1 MLPASPQAAY
11 NASKTSSESPKPS
24 DKPSEEGA
32 PGDAGSDEVTSPR
45 TLRLTNKT
53 RTWSAAELL
62 SSDSESSDTG
72 NNRPRGKKKKPR
84 PKGTAKKSLHRSASE
99 PSSQAGSSKK
109 GLAQPS
115 KKNFC
120 KSGGGEPVGQPKT
133 RKSPQKGPV
142 HCKASSEKTSLNSAN
157 TTDAAV
163 SLNSA
168 LPVKEASMD
177 SGRTNANA
185 KAPPALQR
193 DKAVR
198 QPTIKEKDSPYRCSV
213 QGCPSN
219 TDECCIGLWLFALPC
234 EEDSAPLRSAW
245 LNSVPIDEEV
255 NRPRSPRVC
264 FRHFEKDDFVS
275 NKNRL
280 AGLYEKAV
288 PSIRI
293 PTQTN
298 PKVKCKS
305 FQGNQPN
312 VSIRTGAPVGSSNL
326 QTADKAKFINRA
338 RTDGKLKSKFGISR
352 NIGLIRA
359 RMISTTSSSSK
370 VRKLPELRPKPKP
383 GQISNISL
391 TYTQPAV
398 SSKTNASKEA
408 SSLLSSHS
416 KGATTAGSISSS
428 SNFVYHSKLLFHKE
442 TSPMSH
448 CFSKIIDQSISV
460 FSGTSSV
467 PSNTDSMSQLKPVG
481 EITSAPMPDVS
492 QLVAPAL
499 LSGGTVAT
507 LEKQFRAPELTVAKK
522 PFTASSGMKPT
533 AECFFSASGL
543 SVVEDAIKVMMK
555 QKVVKET
562 NLFSAGVGGN
572 VAHYGSRENR
582 ESLAAQIDGT
592 VGRSDSRLSL
602 QSSELNSSLLPVP
615 IRLPST
621 GESWSVGSKG
631 EYQNRASSNS
641 IGTTSLTCASSGK
654 CEIVESSY
662 AVTTQWDCSRGSA
675 PLLSPSERLPQ
686 NVFSAVS
693 SKHSSSQSAKEQT
706 FERTA
711 EVGAGSSESNHTTAC
726 NAAFASKDQCNTLG
740 NIVAIGQECR
750 REPSVLEREV
760 IPYREHVSRPGS
772 RSTCCTPDHSSV
784 LTENGDS
791 EQSEGSADEWVPF
804 DPSHEKYVIEKQYI
818 EGEDLGMSVYC
829 KIRWLPTSAAAIKFG
844 GGP

>member
-115 KKNFC
+115 KKNVC

-312 VSIRTGAPVGSSNL
+312 VSIRTGAPVGSS
-326 QTADKAKFINRA
+326 
-338 RTDGKLKSKFGISR
+338 
-352 NIGLIRA
+352 
-359 RMISTTSSSSK
+359 
-370 VRKLPELRPKPKP
+370 
-383 GQISNISL
+383 
-391 TYTQPAV
+391 
-398 SSKTNASKEA
+398 
-408 SSLLSSHS
+408 
-416 KGATTAGSISSS
+416 
-428 SNFVYHSKLLFHKE
+428 
-442 TSPMSH
+442 
-448 CFSKIIDQSISV
+448 
-460 FSGTSSV
+460 
-467 PSNTDSMSQLKPVG
+467 
-481 EITSAPMPDVS
+481 
-492 QLVAPAL
+492 
-499 LSGGTVAT
+499 
-507 LEKQFRAPELTVAKK
+507 
-522 PFTASSGMKPT
+522 
-533 AECFFSASGL
+533 
-543 SVVEDAIKVMMK
+543 
-555 QKVVKET
+555 
-562 NLFSAGVGGN
+562 
-572 VAHYGSRENR
+572 
-582 ESLAAQIDGT
+582 
-592 VGRSDSRLSL
+592 
-602 QSSELNSSLLPVP
+602 
-615 IRLPST
+615 
-621 GESWSVGSKG
+621 ESWSVGSKG

-726 NAAFASKDQCNTLG
+726 NAAFASKDQCNTFG